1 MSAPTHYQPSEQLPV
16 RALVGA
22 AVATLL
28 LGLVVA
34 PLYALA
40 IVHVDVVQ
48 LNILLTI
55 LFGVFT
61 GVGIRSALRR
71 GGIESRGPGL
81 ALVFAGAVV
90 IYWLHWVFWFF
101 VLADKAGID
110 ASPED
115 WLPLGSLWAAMV
127 DVYRSGTWGLS
138 ESGPLTGPMLG
149 VVWATEMA
157 GFFGLALLTGNDR
170 AEHQVRCQPCRQWC
184 EAQAALVHFDPE
196 KKDELAAKA
205 NAQQWSALVLPSAPP
220 GMDHFEVVFHRCPGC
235 EETQALSLR
244 WVEEVEDHTF
254 DLVMQATVLADRV
267 LITDEDALEL
277 RRRLGELR
285 EG

>member
-40 IVHVDVVQ
+40 IVHLDVPSIK
-48 LNILLTI
+48 ILLAP
-55 LFGVFT
+55 LFGAIT
-61 GVGIRSALRR
+61 GAVLRWVLLS
-71 GGIESRGPGL
+71 GGVESRGPGL
-81 ALVFAGAVV
+81 ALVLAGAVV
-90 IYWLHWVFWFF
+90 VYWLHWVFWCF
-101 VLADKAGID
+101 ASAEDAGLD

-115 WLPLGSLWAAMV
+115 WLPLPALWEALV
-127 DVYRSGTWGLS
+127 DGYERAHLESPFTGLAR
-138 ESGPLTGPMLG
+138 
-149 VVWATEMA
+149 VVAWVGEM
-157 GFFGLALLTGNDR
+157 GCFFGMTVRAGADR
-170 AEHQVRCQPCRQWC
+170 EAHRVRCHPCRRWC
-184 EAQAALVHFDPE
+184 EERPEIIDFDPE

-220 GMDHFEVVFHRCPGC
+220 GMDHFEVIFHRCPGC

-267 LITDEDALEL
+267 LITDEDAQELRCSLEEL
-277 RRRLGELR
+277 RRD
-285 EG
+285 